1 MNMSQN
7 KKHPLSWVPSTYFA
21 MGLPFIVINQTAALM
36 YKDLGMGDAEITKW
50 TSLIILPW
58 SLKFLISPLLEM
70 AKSKRIFVVLTQ
82 LLTAVMFYMVASTL
96 GLDSFFAVTLSLL
109 AVVGLSG
116 ATHDI
121 AADGLYIE
129 SLTSSQQAE
138 YIGWQGAFYNIA
150 KIVSSGGFVY
160 LAGELGKSMGVVKGW
175 AVVMAILGV
184 LMMLLALYHIKALP
198 SGVNTQKRNAK
209 EGFIILWDVIKTFFS
224 KKNIL
229 YYIVFI
235 ILYRFAEGFAI
246 KMAPLFLKASRE
258 VGGLGLSTS
267 QIGTIYGTLGAAAFV
282 VGSLLAGKY
291 ISKKGLKKTL
301 FQLVLI
307 FNIPFAVY
315 FLLAYYQPENLA
327 VISLAVIFEYFGYGF
342 GFVGLTLFMMQQIAP
357 GKYKMAHY
365 AFATSIMNLGVMIP
379 SYLSGELSDL
389 LGYKLFFGWVV
400 LATIPSILITK
411 FVPFTYNEEEI

>member
-1 MNMSQN
+1 MSN
-7 KKHPLSWVPSTYFA
+7 NTKHPLSWVPSTYFA

-36 YKDLGMGDAEITKW
+36 YKDLGISDTEITKW

-58 SLKFLISPLLEM
+58 SLKFLISPMLEM
-70 AKSKRIFVVLTQ
+70 AKSKRIFVILTQ
-82 LLTAVMFYMVASTL
+82 LITAVMFYMVASTL
-96 GLDSFFAVTLSLL
+96 GLNNFFSLSIALL

-129 SLTSSQQAE
+129 SLSTSQQAE

-160 LAGELGKSMGVVKGW
+160 LAGELGKSMGVIKGW
-175 AVVMAILGV
+175 AVVMVVLGV
-184 LMMLLALYHIKALP
+184 LMTVIGIVHIKTLP
-198 SGVNTQKRNAK
+198 NPINQQQRNAK
-209 EGFIILWDVIKTFFS
+209 EGFVVLWDVIKTFFE
-224 KKNIL
+224 KKNII
-229 YYIVFI
+229 YYFFFI

-282 VGSLLAGKY
+282 IGSLLAGKY
-291 ISKKGLKKTL
+291 ISKRGLKKTL
-301 FQLVLI
+301 LQLVLI

-315 FLLAYYQPENLA
+315 FVLAFFQPENLA
-327 VISLAVIFEYFGYGF
+327 IISLAVIFEYFGYGF

-379 SYLSGELSDL
+379 SYISGALSDM
-389 LGYKLFFGWVV
+389 LGYKMFFGWVV
-400 LATIPSILITK
+400 IATIPSILITK
-411 FVPFTYNEEEI
+411 YVPFTNKEEIDK

>member
-1 MNMSQN
+1 MSN
-7 KKHPLSWVPSTYFA
+7 NTKHPLSWVPSTYFA

-36 YKDLGMGDAEITKW
+36 YKDLGISDTEITKW

-58 SLKFLISPLLEM
+58 SLKFLISPMLEM
-70 AKSKRIFVVLTQ
+70 AKSKRIFVILTQ
-82 LLTAVMFYMVASTL
+82 LITAVMFYMVASTL
-96 GLDSFFAVTLSLL
+96 GLNNFFSLSIALL

-129 SLTSSQQAE
+129 SLSTSQQAE

-160 LAGELGKSMGVVKGW
+160 LAGELGKSMGVIKGW
-175 AVVMAILGV
+175 AVVMVVLGV
-184 LMMLLALYHIKALP
+184 LMTVIGIVHIKTLP
-198 SGVNTQKRNAK
+198 NPINQQQRNAK
-209 EGFIILWDVIKTFFS
+209 EGFVVLLDVIKTFFE
-224 KKNIL
+224 KKNII
-229 YYIVFI
+229 YYFFFI

-282 VGSLLAGKY
+282 IGSLLAGKY
-291 ISKKGLKKTL
+291 ISKRGLKKTL
-301 FQLVLI
+301 LQLVLI

-315 FLLAYYQPENLA
+315 FVLAFFQPENLA
-327 VISLAVIFEYFGYGF
+327 IISLAVIFEYFGYGF

-379 SYLSGELSDL
+379 SYISGALSDM
-389 LGYKLFFGWVV
+389 LGYKMFFGWVV
-400 LATIPSILITK
+400 IATIPSILITK
-411 FVPFTYNEEEI
+411 YVPFTNKEEIDK

>member
-1 MNMSQN
+1 MSQN
-7 KKHPLSWVPSTYFA
+7 KKSPLSWVPSTYFA

-36 YKDLGMGDAEITKW
+36 YKDLGISDAEITKW

-70 AKSKRIFVVLTQ
+70 AKSKRVFVVLTQ
-82 LLTAVMFYMVASTL
+82 LITAVMFYMVASVL
-96 GLDSFFAVTLSLL
+96 GMNSFFAVSISML

-129 SLTSSQQAE
+129 SLSSSQQAE

-150 KIVSSGGFVY
+150 KIVSTGGFVY
-160 LAGELGKSMGVVKGW
+160 LAGELGKSMGVVRGW
-175 AVVMAILGV
+175 AIVMATLGV
-184 LMMLLALYHIKALP
+184 LMMLLGIYHIKALP
-198 SGVNTQKRNAK
+198 NPINKDQKKAK
-209 EGFIILWDVIKTFFS
+209 EGFTILVDVIKTFFQ
-224 KKNIL
+224 KKHIF
-229 YYIVFI
+229 YYIIFI

-246 KMAPLFLKASRE
+246 KMAPLFLKASRD

-267 QIGTIYGTLGAAAFV
+267 QMGTIYGTMGAAAFV
-282 VGSLLAGKY
+282 IGSLLAGKY

-315 FLLAYYQPENLA
+315 FVLAHFQPESLTW
-327 VISLAVIFEYFGYGF
+327 ISIAVIFEYFGYGF

-379 SYLSGELSDL
+379 SYISGELSDW
-389 LGYKLFFGWVV
+389 LGYEMFFGWVV
-400 LATIPSILITK
+400 IATIPSILITK
-411 FVPFTYNEEEI
+411 FVPFGTKEETIES

>member
-1 MNMSQN
+1 MSN
-7 KKHPLSWVPSTYFA
+7 NTKHPLSWVPSTYFA

-36 YKDLGMGDAEITKW
+36 YKDLGISDTEITKW

-58 SLKFLISPLLEM
+58 SLKFLISPMLEM
-70 AKSKRIFVVLTQ
+70 AKSKRIFVILTQ
-82 LLTAVMFYMVASTL
+82 LITAVIFYMVASTL
-96 GLDSFFAVTLSLL
+96 GLNNFFSLSIALL

-129 SLTSSQQAE
+129 SLSTSQQAE

-160 LAGELGKSMGVVKGW
+160 LAGELGKSMGVIKGW
-175 AVVMAILGV
+175 AVVMVVLGV
-184 LMMLLALYHIKALP
+184 LMTVIGIVHIKTLP
-198 SGVNTQKRNAK
+198 NPINQQQRNAK
-209 EGFIILWDVIKTFFS
+209 EGFVVLWDVIKTFFE
-224 KKNIL
+224 KKNII
-229 YYIVFI
+229 YYFFFI

-258 VGGLGLSTS
+258 AGGLGLSTS

-282 VGSLLAGKY
+282 IGSLLAGKY

-301 FQLVLI
+301 LQLVLI

-315 FLLAYYQPENLA
+315 FVLAFFQPENLA
-327 VISLAVIFEYFGYGF
+327 IISLAVIFEYFGYGF

-379 SYLSGELSDL
+379 SYMSGALSDM
-389 LGYKLFFGWVV
+389 LGYKMFFGWVV
-400 LATIPSILITK
+400 IATIPSILITK
-411 FVPFTYNEEEI
+411 YVPFTNKEEIDK

>member
-1 MNMSQN
+1 MSN
-7 KKHPLSWVPSTYFA
+7 NTKHPLSWVPSTYFA

-36 YKDLGMGDAEITKW
+36 YKDLGISDTEITKW

-58 SLKFLISPLLEM
+58 SLKFLISPMLEM
-70 AKSKRIFVVLTQ
+70 AKSKRIFVILTQ
-82 LLTAVMFYMVASTL
+82 LITAVMFYMVASTL
-96 GLDSFFAVTLSLL
+96 GLNNFFSLSIALL

-129 SLTSSQQAE
+129 SLSTSQQAE

-160 LAGELGKSMGVVKGW
+160 LAGELGKSMGVIKGW
-175 AVVMAILGV
+175 AVVMVVLGV
-184 LMMLLALYHIKALP
+184 LMTVIGIVHIKTLP
-198 SGVNTQKRNAK
+198 NPINQQQRNAK
-209 EGFIILWDVIKTFFS
+209 EGFVVLWDVIKTFFE
-224 KKNIL
+224 KKNII
-229 YYIVFI
+229 YYFFFI

-258 VGGLGLSTS
+258 AGGLGLSTS

-282 VGSLLAGKY
+282 IGSLLAGKF
-291 ISKKGLKKTL
+291 ISKRGLKKTL
-301 FQLVLI
+301 LQLVLI

-315 FLLAYYQPENLA
+315 FVLAFFQPENLA
-327 VISLAVIFEYFGYGF
+327 IISLAVIFEYFGYGF

-379 SYLSGELSDL
+379 SYMSGALSDM
-389 LGYKLFFGWVV
+389 LGYKMFFGWVV
-400 LATIPSILITK
+400 IATIPSILITK
-411 FVPFTYNEEEI
+411 YVPFTNKEEIDK

>member
-1 MNMSQN
+1 MSN
-7 KKHPLSWVPSTYFA
+7 NTKHPLSWVPSTYFA

-36 YKDLGMGDAEITKW
+36 YKDLGISDTEITKW

-58 SLKFLISPLLEM
+58 SLKFLISPMLEM
-70 AKSKRIFVVLTQ
+70 AKSKRIFVILTQ
-82 LLTAVMFYMVASTL
+82 LITAVIFYMVASTL
-96 GLDSFFAVTLSLL
+96 GLNNFFSLSIALL

-129 SLTSSQQAE
+129 SLSTSQQAE

-160 LAGELGKSMGVVKGW
+160 LAGELGKSMGVIKGW
-175 AVVMAILGV
+175 AVVMVVLGV
-184 LMMLLALYHIKALP
+184 LMTVIGIVHIKTLP
-198 SGVNTQKRNAK
+198 NPINQQQRNAK
-209 EGFIILWDVIKTFFS
+209 EGFVVLLDVIKTFFE
-224 KKNIL
+224 KKNII
-229 YYIVFI
+229 YYFFFI

-282 VGSLLAGKY
+282 IGSLLAGKY
-291 ISKKGLKKTL
+291 ISKRGLKKTL
-301 FQLVLI
+301 LQLVLI

-315 FLLAYYQPENLA
+315 FVLAFFQPENLA
-327 VISLAVIFEYFGYGF
+327 IISLAVIFEYFGYGF

-379 SYLSGELSDL
+379 SYISGALSDM
-389 LGYKLFFGWVV
+389 LGYKMFFGWVV
-400 LATIPSILITK
+400 IATIPSILITK
-411 FVPFTYNEEEI
+411 YVPFTTKEEIDK

>member
-1 MNMSQN
+1 MSN
-7 KKHPLSWVPSTYFA
+7 NTKHPLSWVPSTYFA

-36 YKDLGMGDAEITKW
+36 YKDLGISDTEITKW

-58 SLKFLISPLLEM
+58 SLKFLISPMLEM
-70 AKSKRIFVVLTQ
+70 AKSKRIFVILTQ
-82 LLTAVMFYMVASTL
+82 LITAVIFYMVASTL
-96 GLDSFFAVTLSLL
+96 GLNNFFSLSIALL

-129 SLTSSQQAE
+129 SLSTSQQAE

-160 LAGELGKSMGVVKGW
+160 LAGELGKSMGVIKGW
-175 AVVMAILGV
+175 AVVMVVLGV
-184 LMMLLALYHIKALP
+184 LMTVIGIVHIKTLP
-198 SGVNTQKRNAK
+198 NPINQQQRNAK
-209 EGFIILWDVIKTFFS
+209 EGFVVLWDVIKTFFE
-224 KKNIL
+224 KKNII
-229 YYIVFI
+229 YYFFFI

-282 VGSLLAGKY
+282 IGSLLAGKY
-291 ISKKGLKKTL
+291 ISKRGLKKTL
-301 FQLVLI
+301 LQLVLI

-315 FLLAYYQPENLA
+315 FVLAFFQPENLA
-327 VISLAVIFEYFGYGF
+327 IISLAVIFEYFGYGF

-379 SYLSGELSDL
+379 SYMSGALSDM
-389 LGYKLFFGWVV
+389 LGYKMFFGWVV
-400 LATIPSILITK
+400 IATIPSILITK
-411 FVPFTYNEEEI
+411 YVPFTNKEEIDK

>member
-1 MNMSQN
+1 MSN
-7 KKHPLSWVPSTYFA
+7 NTKHPLSWVPSTYFA

-36 YKDLGMGDAEITKW
+36 YKDLGISDTEITKW

-58 SLKFLISPLLEM
+58 SLKFLISPMLEM
-70 AKSKRIFVVLTQ
+70 AKSKRIFVILTQ
-82 LLTAVMFYMVASTL
+82 LITAVMFYMVASTL
-96 GLDSFFAVTLSLL
+96 GLNNFFSLSIALL

-129 SLTSSQQAE
+129 SLSTSQQAE

-160 LAGELGKSMGVVKGW
+160 LAGELGKSMGVIKGW
-175 AVVMAILGV
+175 AVVMVVLGV
-184 LMMLLALYHIKALP
+184 LMTVIGIVHIKTLP
-198 SGVNTQKRNAK
+198 NPINQQQRNAK
-209 EGFIILWDVIKTFFS
+209 EGFVVLLDVIKTFFE
-224 KKNIL
+224 KKNII
-229 YYIVFI
+229 YYFFFI

-282 VGSLLAGKY
+282 IGSLLAGKY
-291 ISKKGLKKTL
+291 ISKRGLKKTL
-301 FQLVLI
+301 LQLVLI

-315 FLLAYYQPENLA
+315 FVLAFFQPENLA
-327 VISLAVIFEYFGYGF
+327 IISLAVIFEYFGYGF

-379 SYLSGELSDL
+379 SYISGALSDM
-389 LGYKLFFGWVV
+389 LGYKMFFGWVV
-400 LATIPSILITK
+400 IATIPSILITK
-411 FVPFTYNEEEI
+411 YVPFTTKEEIDK

>member
-1 MNMSQN
+1 M
-7 KKHPLSWVPSTYFA
+7 
-21 MGLPFIVINQTAALM
+21 
-36 YKDLGMGDAEITKW
+36 
-50 TSLIILPW
+50 
-58 SLKFLISPLLEM
+58 LEM
-70 AKSKRIFVVLTQ
+70 AKSKRIFVILTQ
-82 LLTAVMFYMVASTL
+82 LITAVMFYMVASTL
-96 GLDSFFAVTLSLL
+96 GLNNFFSLSIALL

-129 SLTSSQQAE
+129 SLSTSQQAE

-160 LAGELGKSMGVVKGW
+160 LAGELGKSMGVIKGW
-175 AVVMAILGV
+175 AVVMVVLGV
-184 LMMLLALYHIKALP
+184 LMTVIGIVHIKTLP
-198 SGVNTQKRNAK
+198 NPINQQQRNAK
-209 EGFIILWDVIKTFFS
+209 EGFVVLLDVIKTFFE
-224 KKNIL
+224 KKNII
-229 YYIVFI
+229 YYFFFI

-282 VGSLLAGKY
+282 IGSLLAGKY
-291 ISKKGLKKTL
+291 ISKRGLKKTL
-301 FQLVLI
+301 LQLVLI

-315 FLLAYYQPENLA
+315 FVLAFFQPENLA
-327 VISLAVIFEYFGYGF
+327 IISLAVIFEYFGYGF

-379 SYLSGELSDL
+379 SYISGALSDM
-389 LGYKLFFGWVV
+389 LGYKMFFGWVV
-400 LATIPSILITK
+400 IATIPSILITK
-411 FVPFTYNEEEI
+411 YVPFTTKEEIDK

>member
-1 MNMSQN
+1 MSN
-7 KKHPLSWVPSTYFA
+7 NTKHPLSWVPSTYFA

-36 YKDLGMGDAEITKW
+36 YKDLGISDTEITKW

-58 SLKFLISPLLEM
+58 SLKFLISPMLEM
-70 AKSKRIFVVLTQ
+70 AKSKRIFVILTQ
-82 LLTAVMFYMVASTL
+82 LITAVMFYMVASTL
-96 GLDSFFAVTLSLL
+96 GLNNFFSLSIALL

-129 SLTSSQQAE
+129 SLSTSQQAE

-160 LAGELGKSMGVVKGW
+160 LAGELGKSMGVIKGW
-175 AVVMAILGV
+175 AVVMVVLGV
-184 LMMLLALYHIKALP
+184 LMTVIGIVHIKTLP
-198 SGVNTQKRNAK
+198 NPINQQQRNAK
-209 EGFIILWDVIKTFFS
+209 EGFVVLWDVIKTFFE
-224 KKNIL
+224 KKNII
-229 YYIVFI
+229 YYFFFI

-282 VGSLLAGKY
+282 IGSLLAGKY
-291 ISKKGLKKTL
+291 ISKRGLKKTL
-301 FQLVLI
+301 LQLVLI

-315 FLLAYYQPENLA
+315 FVLAFFQPENLA
-327 VISLAVIFEYFGYGF
+327 IISLAVIFEYFGYGF

-379 SYLSGELSDL
+379 SYISGALSDM
-389 LGYKLFFGWVV
+389 LGYKMFFGWVV
-400 LATIPSILITK
+400 IATIPSILITK
-411 FVPFTYNEEEI
+411 YVPFTTKEEIDK

>member
-1 MNMSQN
+1 MSN
-7 KKHPLSWVPSTYFA
+7 NTKHPLSWVPSTYFA

-36 YKDLGMGDAEITKW
+36 YKDLGISDTEITKW

-58 SLKFLISPLLEM
+58 SLKFLISPMLEM
-70 AKSKRIFVVLTQ
+70 AKSKRIFVILTQ
-82 LLTAVMFYMVASTL
+82 LITAVMFYMVASTL
-96 GLDSFFAVTLSLL
+96 GLNNFFSLSIALL

-129 SLTSSQQAE
+129 SLSTSQQAE

-160 LAGELGKSMGVVKGW
+160 LAGELGKSMGVIKGW
-175 AVVMAILGV
+175 AVVMVVLGV
-184 LMMLLALYHIKALP
+184 LMTVIGIVHIKTLP
-198 SGVNTQKRNAK
+198 NPINQQQRNAK
-209 EGFIILWDVIKTFFS
+209 EGFVVLWDVIKTFFE
-224 KKNIL
+224 KKNII
-229 YYIVFI
+229 YYFFFI

-282 VGSLLAGKY
+282 IGSLLAGKY
-291 ISKKGLKKTL
+291 ISKRGLKKTL
-301 FQLVLI
+301 LQLVLI

-315 FLLAYYQPENLA
+315 FVLAFFQPENLA
-327 VISLAVIFEYFGYGF
+327 IISLAVIFEYFGYGF

-379 SYLSGELSDL
+379 SYMSGALSDM
-389 LGYKLFFGWVV
+389 LGYKMFFGWVV
-400 LATIPSILITK
+400 IATIPSILITK
-411 FVPFTYNEEEI
+411 YVPFTNKEEIDK